1 VNDPL
6 RSAFTG
12 HVSQHRNL
20 IGSSETSLGPIYKIS
35 YDLSYDYVKFIVIS
49 TYDSDFQRAKI
60 SFRNI
65 VSQFTNTIS
74 DHLTIVQVN
83 RT

>member
-1 VNDPL
+1 MNDPL

-65 VSQFTNTIS
+65 VNQFTNTVS

>member
-1 VNDPL
+1 MNNPL

-20 IGSSETSLGPIYKIS
+20 IGCSETSLGPIYKIS
-35 YDLSYDYVKFIVIS
+35 YDLSYAYVKFIVIS
-49 TYDSDFQRAKI
+49 TYDGDFQRAKI

>member
-1 VNDPL
+1 MNNPL